1 MTDDKKQKVDQRQV
15 ARRQLSVYLRIF
27 DGMGS
32 HVLGHLVDIS
42 DHGLMMLSDE
52 PLAVNGEYRLR
63 MRLPVKFS
71 GRDEIVL
78 VAVSRWCRQDRDP
91 DFYVNGLQIED
102 IDEEARITLSRL
114 VAEFG
119 TDGSD

>member
-1 MTDDKKQKVDQRQV
+1 MTDKDRKSDQRQV
-15 ARRQLSVYLRIF
+15 ARMQLSVYLRIF

-52 PLAVNGEYRLR
+52 PMAVNGEYRLR
-63 MRLPVKFS
+63 MRLPVKFL
-71 GRDEIVL
+71 GRDEIIL
-78 VAVSRWCRQDRDP
+78 VAVSRWCRQDSNP
-91 DFYVNGLQIED
+91 DFYVNGFQIED
-102 IDEEARITLSRL
+102 LDEETRVTLSHL

-119 TDGSD
+119 VEGCY